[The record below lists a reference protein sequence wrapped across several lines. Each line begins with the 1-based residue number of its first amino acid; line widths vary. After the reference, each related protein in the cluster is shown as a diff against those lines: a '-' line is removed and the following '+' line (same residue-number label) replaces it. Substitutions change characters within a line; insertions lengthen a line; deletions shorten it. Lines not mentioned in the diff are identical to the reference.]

1 MTDPGGGFGWRSAR
15 HLPRRRGGVL
25 GWKGIAEQAELL
37 GQDRPLCV
45 LLLPAPLETFALRER
60 AEDLLTAPGVAA
72 VDPPRLS
79 YGGAARLGEGFA
91 DGLAAVQARRMRL
104 PGRPLA
110 LVVFDPLQYPLARAL
125 VGSHPDAELWYG
137 PLAEP
142 EGDRERALHDLAV
155 ERAALRFEHPD
166 KPARRANLPLWQRM
180 EALGIESGRLGSE
193 RADIT
198 WPPAR

>member
-25 GWKGIAEQAELL
+25 GWGRVAEHVELL
-37 GQDRPLCV
+37 GQERPLCV
-45 LLLPAPLETFALRER
+45 LLLPAPLEAFSLRER
-60 AEDLLTAPGVAA
+60 AEDLLMAPGVAA

-91 DGLAAVQARRMRL
+91 DGLAAIQARRLRL
-104 PGRPLA
+104 PGFPRA

-125 VGSHPDAELWYG
+125 AGIDPDAELWYG
-137 PLAEP
+137 PVAAP
-142 EGDRERALHDLAV
+142 ATERARELDELAQA
-155 ERAALRFEHPD
+155 RATLRFEHPD
-166 KPARRANLPLWQRM
+166 APARAANLPLWERM

-193 RADIT
+193 RADVT
-198 WPPAR
+198 

>member
-15 HLPRRRGGVL
+15 HLPRRRGGIL
-25 GWKGIAEQAELL
+25 RFGQIAADAELF

-45 LLLPAPLETFALRER
+45 LLLPQPLETFELRER

-79 YGGAARLGEGFA
+79 YAAAARLGESFA
-91 DGLAAVQARRMRL
+91 DGLAVVQARRLRL

-125 VGSHPDAELWYG
+125 AGVYPDAELWYG
-137 PLAEP
+137 PGGEP
-142 EGDRERALHDLAV
+142 ASERERALHELALA
-155 ERAALRFEHPD
+155 RATLRFERGTGPVHTQ
-166 KPARRANLPLWQRM
+166 NLPLWERM

-193 RADIT
+193 RADVT
-198 WPPAR
+198 

>member
-25 GWKGIAEQAELL
+25 AWGQIAEQAELL

-45 LLLPAPLETFALRER
+45 LLLPAPLEAFELRER

-79 YGGAARLGEGFA
+79 YSAAARLGEAFA
-91 DGLAAVQARRMRL
+91 DGLAAVQARRLRL

-110 LVVFDPLQYPLARAL
+110 LVLYGPLQYPLARAL
-125 VGSHPDAELWYG
+125 AGFYPDAELWYG
-137 PLAEP
+137 PIAEP
-142 EGDRERALHDLAV
+142 ASERERTLHALAADRAV
-155 ERAALRFEHPD
+155 LRFEHTGAP
-166 KPARRANLPLWQRM
+166 PHVQNLPLFERM

-193 RADIT
+193 RADVT
-198 WPPAR
+198 